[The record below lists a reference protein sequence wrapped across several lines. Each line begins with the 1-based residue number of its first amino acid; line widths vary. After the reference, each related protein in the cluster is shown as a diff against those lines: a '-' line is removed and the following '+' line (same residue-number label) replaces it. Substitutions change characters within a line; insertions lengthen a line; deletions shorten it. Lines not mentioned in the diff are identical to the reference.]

1 MTLQQ
6 FIKVITG
13 NKNIVIAV
21 NDSNEELL
29 IKFFV
34 GGQAVLDEALL
45 SRTIATIKFEN
56 ATSIVVDLD
65 AAVAP

>member
-65 AAVAP
+65 ATVAP

>member
-6 FIKVITG
+6 FIQVITG

-45 SRTIATIKFEN
+45 ARTIATIKFEN
-56 ATSIVVDLD
+56 ATSIIVDLD
-65 AAVAP
+65 AAVSP